1 MDIGTSSFKSFR
13 HFKPKKEKG
22 IIEFKIIINNIF
34 KVFIKNWSNFNLQ
47 NYIYNNKGF
56 GFILIVFGVN
66 LRLKFYFKN
75 KDIFRYINVYEFF
88 KYMGFFL
95 KDVDKILEIN
105 LVLENK
111 IIFMVGN
118 FILVEVFEYIF
129 KNLILEIKEE
139 F

>member
-1 MDIGTSSFKSFR
+1 M
-13 HFKPKKEKG
+13 
-22 IIEFKIIINNIF
+22 
-34 KVFIKNWSNFNLQ
+34 
-47 NYIYNNKGF
+47 
-56 GFILIVFGVN
+56 
-66 LRLKFYFKN
+66 KFYFKN